1 MANGKSNSEIIK
13 WYNYHIKLYKQ
24 AEDRVLA
31 QMTPKAADALKE
43 LLKLTSEDTQNK
55 ELDEAISRIE
65 SIIDYDSVINNMNS
79 ASEIQSQIANEIIAL
94 DSELRIFGNDISGL
108 QALAEGKYDKAITAS
123 SGKETLVSNAE
134 LNDWLIKIMKRI
146 DVIKSK
152 NEKKSFT
159 GYLSNL
165 KGAYLEAAVM
175 KLIGNRLPVDI
186 DIANSFDAGRVD
198 LFNSGNIRAGKRQMA
213 EDILIVFGDKSR
225 QTLQEA
231 INNPDNKS
239 KTGRVNISVP
249 IYREIQAQS
258 TGISVK
264 AGNAPIKFYEGN
276 LNSFFSDDDNDLRA
290 YHDNVLVRA
299 SKAITDN
306 EKGRSV
312 NRYLV
317 AMHLDNA
324 IGNNNLFLATRNNVL
339 SSMSQKL
346 TELRDTRQLYMTGY
360 KIKSNSIYGRIVE

>member
-134 LNDWLIKIMKRI
+134 LNDW
-146 DVIKSK
+146 
-152 NEKKSFT
+152 
-159 GYLSNL
+159 
-165 KGAYLEAAVM
+165 
-175 KLIGNRLPVDI
+175 
-186 DIANSFDAGRVD
+186 
-198 LFNSGNIRAGKRQMA
+198 
-213 EDILIVFGDKSR
+213 
-225 QTLQEA
+225 
-231 INNPDNKS
+231 
-239 KTGRVNISVP
+239 
-249 IYREIQAQS
+249 
-258 TGISVK
+258 
-264 AGNAPIKFYEGN
+264 
-276 LNSFFSDDDNDLRA
+276 
-290 YHDNVLVRA
+290 
-299 SKAITDN
+299 
-306 EKGRSV
+306 
-312 NRYLV
+312 
-317 AMHLDNA
+317 
-324 IGNNNLFLATRNNVL
+324 
-339 SSMSQKL
+339 
-346 TELRDTRQLYMTGY
+346 
-360 KIKSNSIYGRIVE
+360 